1 MRYNYY
7 RPRMN
12 RENVRRDYLNL
23 TKCKKRTAK
32 NICQAIKR
40 TLQYVRRVFGYVE
53 VFLSDGVEHF

>member
-1 MRYNYY
+1 
-7 RPRMN
+7 MN